1 MIDFTIYLT
10 REKHALKVFLAVY
23 NNGECTYVSKD
34 LSDDP
39 ALLYKKLHTLF
50 TDHYEEIKTWDDCA
64 VAANHCSWLDS
75 LLHADCFVGRC
86 DVWASG
92 YKIWDLPQKPFELG
106 KVFRCTQFEVSL
118 SKEKVD
124 VGPSHD
130 FAVFSPM
137 GYDEDILDALG
148 GHVIWH
154 YNSDAANIYEDFG
167 VFMAK
172 AKGKKTVTVT
182 MLAYLEMLGAFT
194 GLSRDQIE
202 LLRDPVIPTV
212 LGYTVVR
219 HRFADD
225 VDD

>member
-1 MIDFTIYLT
+1 M
-10 REKHALKVFLAVY
+10 
-23 NNGECTYVSKD
+23 
-34 LSDDP
+34 
-39 ALLYKKLHTLF
+39 
-50 TDHYEEIKTWDDCA
+50 
-64 VAANHCSWLDS
+64 
-75 LLHADCFVGRC
+75 
-86 DVWASG
+86 
-92 YKIWDLPQKPFELG
+92 
-106 KVFRCTQFEVSL
+106 SL

>member
-1 MIDFTIYLT
+1 
-10 REKHALKVFLAVY
+10 
-23 NNGECTYVSKD
+23 
-34 LSDDP
+34 
-39 ALLYKKLHTLF
+39 
-50 TDHYEEIKTWDDCA
+50 

-172 AKGKKTVTVT
+172 ANGKKTVTVT

>member
-1 MIDFTIYLT
+1 MCWRRYDAASNWQ
-10 REKHALKVFLAVY
+10 RA
-23 NNGECTYVSKD
+23 